1 MAVPESIGTA
11 GPAPPDSAGATLA
24 GFTQSLQSSTMILH
38 RESGPVHGGADTPP
52 LPVADVAVVGAGAAG
67 LFAATWAGRTHSAGG
82 RPAAVVGLDGARKL
96 GAKIL
101 VSGGGRCNVTH
112 WKVDEH
118 DFAGST
124 PPAIRKVLGRFP
136 VAKTVD
142 FFKVAGVEF
151 YREADTGK
159 LFPATDSARS
169 ILDALLREAGAAGVR
184 LVHPA
189 KVTAITREEDRFRVD
204 TTAGPMSSRRVI
216 LSTGG
221 KSLPKSGSDGSGFE
235 LARALGHSI
244 TAPVVP
250 ALVPLVLPADHFVRS
265 LTGLALPCR
274 FTLLSSK
281 GKPVATSLG
290 STLCTHTGL
299 SGPATLDISRHWLV
313 SRVADPAARLML
325 DWLPEILEAPLEQ
338 MLLECGAKGA
348 LSILRQHLTERL
360 ARHLCTAAGAPPTGD
375 LPREARRRL
384 VTATKAME
392 LVVVGDR
399 GFTIA
404 EATAGGVPLAEVRL
418 DSMESRLCPGLHF
431 AGEILDVDGRIG
443 GFNFQWAW
451 ASGFVA
457 GTAAVREGPVHPR
470 H

>member
-1 MAVPESIGTA
+1 MTLPRETAPES
-11 GPAPPDSAGATLA
+11 APL
-24 GFTQSLQSSTMILH
+24 
-38 RESGPVHGGADTPP
+38 EPP
-52 LPVADVAVVGAGAAG
+52 RIPMQTDVAVVGVGAAG
-67 LFAATWAGRTHSAGG
+67 LFAATWAGRAQANAG
-82 RPAAVVGLDGARKL
+82 RTAAVVGIDGARKL

-112 WKVDEH
+112 WRVDES

-124 PPAIRKVLGRFP
+124 APAIRKVLGRF
-136 VAKTVD
+136 TVEQTIA
-142 FFKVAGVEF
+142 FFASSGVSF

-159 LFPATDSARS
+159 LFPESDSARS
-169 ILDALLREAGAAGVR
+169 ILDALLREADAAGAW

-189 KVTAITREEDRFRVD
+189 KVTLIERDGERLRLD
-204 TTAGPMSSRRVI
+204 TTAGPLSARKVI
-216 LSTGG
+216 LCTGG
-221 KSLPKSGSDGSGFE
+221 KSLPKSGSDGSGFA
-235 LARALGHSI
+235 LATMLGHSI

-250 ALVPLVLPADHFVRS
+250 SLVPLVLPADHFIRA

-281 GKPVATSLG
+281 GKPLATSAG

-313 SRVADPAARLML
+313 SRVTEPAARLLL
-325 DWLPEILEAPLEQ
+325 DWLPDTPADGVEQ
-338 MLLECGAKGA
+338 MLLGSGAKGA
-348 LSILRQHLTERL
+348 LPVLRQHLTERL
-360 ARHLCTAAGAPPTGD
+360 ARQLCTAAAAPPTGD

-384 VTATKAME
+384 VAAVKGTE
-392 LVVVGDR
+392 LPVVGDR

-404 EATAGGVPLAEVRL
+404 EATAGGVPLSEVRL
-418 DSMESRLCPGLHF
+418 DTMESRICPGLHF

-457 GTAAVREGPVHPR
+457 GTAASR
-470 H
+470 

>member
-1 MAVPESIGTA
+1 MQT
-11 GPAPPDSAGATLA
+11 
-24 GFTQSLQSSTMILH
+24 
-38 RESGPVHGGADTPP
+38 
-52 LPVADVAVVGAGAAG
+52 DVAVVGVGAAG
-67 LFAATWAGRTHSAGG
+67 LFAATWAGRAQANAG
-82 RPAAVVGLDGARKL
+82 RTAAVVGIDGARKL

-112 WKVDEH
+112 WRVDES

-124 PPAIRKVLGRFP
+124 APAIRKVLGRFTVEQTTAFFASSG
-136 VAKTVD
+136 VA
-142 FFKVAGVEF
+142 F

-159 LFPATDSARS
+159 LFPESDSARS
-169 ILDALLREAGAAGVR
+169 ILDALLREADAAGAW

-189 KVTAITREEDRFRVD
+189 KVTLIERDGERLRLD
-204 TTAGPMSSRRVI
+204 TTAGPLSARKVI
-216 LSTGG
+216 LCTGG
-221 KSLPKSGSDGSGFE
+221 KSLPKSGSDGSGFA
-235 LARALGHSI
+235 LATMLGHSI

-250 ALVPLVLPADHFVRS
+250 ALVPLVLPADHFIRA

-281 GKPVATSLG
+281 GKPLATSAG

-313 SRVADPAARLML
+313 SRTADPAARLLL
-325 DWLPEILEAPLEQ
+325 DWLPDTPADRVEQ
-338 MLLECGAKGA
+338 LLLESAAKGA
-348 LSILRQHLTERL
+348 LPVLRQQLTERL
-360 ARHLCTAAGAPPTGD
+360 ARQLCTAAAAPPTGD

-384 VTATKAME
+384 VAAVKGME
-392 LVVVGDR
+392 LPVVDDR

-404 EATAGGVPLAEVRL
+404 EATAGGVPLSEVRL
-418 DSMESRLCPGLHF
+418 DTMESRICPGLHF

-457 GTAAVREGPVHPR
+457 GTAAGR
-470 H
+470 

>member
-1 MAVPESIGTA
+1 MQT
-11 GPAPPDSAGATLA
+11 
-24 GFTQSLQSSTMILH
+24 
-38 RESGPVHGGADTPP
+38 
-52 LPVADVAVVGAGAAG
+52 DVAVVGVGAAG
-67 LFAATWAGRTHSAGG
+67 LFAATWAGRAQANAG
-82 RPAAVVGLDGARKL
+82 RTAAVVGIDGARKL

-112 WKVDEH
+112 WRVDES

-124 PPAIRKVLGRFP
+124 APAIRKVLGRFTVEQTTAFFASSG
-136 VAKTVD
+136 VA
-142 FFKVAGVEF
+142 F

-159 LFPATDSARS
+159 LFPESDSARS
-169 ILDALLREAGAAGVR
+169 ILDALLREAGAAGVA
-184 LVHPA
+184 LHHPA
-189 KVTAITREEDRFRVD
+189 KVTLIERDGEALRLD
-204 TTAGPMSSRRVI
+204 TTAGPLSARKVI
-216 LSTGG
+216 LCTGG
-221 KSLPKSGSDGSGFE
+221 KSLPKSGSDGSGFA
-235 LARALGHSI
+235 LATMLGHSI

-250 ALVPLVLPADHFVRS
+250 SLVPLVLPADHFIRA

-281 GKPVATSLG
+281 GKPLATSAG

-313 SRVADPAARLML
+313 SRVTEPAARLLL
-325 DWLPEILEAPLEQ
+325 DWLPDTPADGVEQ
-338 MLLECGAKGA
+338 MLLESGAKGA
-348 LSILRQHLTERL
+348 LSVLRQQLTERL
-360 ARHLCTAAGAPPTGD
+360 ARQLCTAAAAPPTGD

-384 VTATKAME
+384 VAAVKGME
-392 LVVVGDR
+392 LPVVDDR

-404 EATAGGVPLAEVRL
+404 EATAGGVPLSEVRL
-418 DSMESRLCPGLHF
+418 DTMESRICPGLHF

-457 GTAAVREGPVHPR
+457 GTAASR
-470 H
+470 

>member
-1 MAVPESIGTA
+1 
-11 GPAPPDSAGATLA
+11 
-24 GFTQSLQSSTMILH
+24 
-38 RESGPVHGGADTPP
+38 
-52 LPVADVAVVGAGAAG
+52 VVGVGAAG
-67 LFAATWAGRTHSAGG
+67 LFAATWAGRAQATAG
-82 RPAAVVGLDGARKL
+82 RTAAVVGLDGARKL

-112 WKVDEH
+112 WRVDER

-124 PPAIRKVLGRFP
+124 PPAIRKVLGRFTVEQTIAFFASSG
-136 VAKTVD
+136 VA
-142 FFKVAGVEF
+142 F

-159 LFPATDSARS
+159 LFPESDSARS
-169 ILDALLREAGAAGVR
+169 ILDALLREAGAAGVA
-184 LVHPA
+184 LHHPA
-189 KVTAITREEDRFRVD
+189 KVTLIERDGERLRLD
-204 TTAGPMSSRRVI
+204 TTAGTVSARKVI
-216 LSTGG
+216 LCTGG
-221 KSLPKSGSDGSGFE
+221 KSLPKSGSDGSGFA
-235 LARALGHSI
+235 LATMLGHSI

-250 ALVPLVLPADHFVRS
+250 ALVPLVLPADHFIRT

-281 GKPVATSLG
+281 GKPVATSAG

-313 SRVADPAARLML
+313 SRVADPGARLLL
-325 DWLPEILEAPLEQ
+325 DWLPDTPADGVEQ
-338 MLLECGAKGA
+338 MLLGSGAKGA
-348 LSILRQHLTERL
+348 LPVLRQHLTERL
-360 ARHLCTAAGAPPTGD
+360 ARQLCTAAAAPPTGD

-384 VTATKAME
+384 VAAVKGLE
-392 LVVVGDR
+392 LPVVGDR

-404 EATAGGVPLAEVRL
+404 EATAGGVPLSEVRL
-418 DSMESRLCPGLHF
+418 DTMESRICPGLHF

-457 GTAAVREGPVHPR
+457 GSAAGRSIPVDGH
-470 H
+470 